1 MTSCEEASVRQ
12 RDIQRLLQALCTV
25 FGINIDMIGLELK
38 L

>member
-12 RDIQRLLQALCTV
+12 RDIQRLLQALCSAL
-25 FGINIDMIGLELK
+25 GINIDTIGLELK